1 MDSQNL
7 GEFSGKRKRKEEKV
21 SILLESLFIQ
31 WIPVLASNPRTLRRN
46 FRWSI
51 IASRWLRRVHL
62 PHRERL
68 RDAFH
73 CSKWVD
79 PGRTKQEE
87 EPKMEDA
94 PKLLKIPKSECPDI
108 WFRLPRHKWPKSW
121 SRMEDPVV
129 PLEKSVR
136 SSFGRTVMG
145 KAMWECSL
153 ENGWEKV
160 PNWECLFVNRQKGLF
175 LSVYVDDFEM
185 AGKKQKTQSRL
196 GKFPWK
202 TLIWQDQQ
210 HSFTM
215 FIWVALNENKK

>member
-7 GEFSGKRKRKEEKV
+7 GEFYGKRKRKEEKV

-31 WIPVLASNPRTLRRN
+31 WIPVLASNPRTLRRK

-79 PGRTKQEE
+79 PGKTKQEE

-94 PKLLKIPKSECPDI
+94 PKLLKIPKSECPVI

-145 KAMWECSL
+145 KAVWECSFGKGVGKSSKL
-153 ENGWEKV
+153 GMLIRQQTERIILVCVRGRFRNGRKETKNIEPTWKIPMKDVDLTE
-160 PNWECLFVNRQKGLF
+160 PTTF
-175 LSVYVDDFEM
+175 LYHVY
-185 AGKKQKTQSRL
+185 L
-196 GKFPWK
+196 GC
-202 TLIWQDQQ
+202 T
-210 HSFTM
+210 HR
-215 FIWVALNENKK
+215 E